1 MNKPDLK
8 IWFTDFW
15 PEWNIED
22 FITPILNGHFNVTLS
37 KSNPDVLFHSIFNRM
52 VETPK
57 FKCKKV
63 LILAENWRPSQFK
76 SDYSISFDPH
86 SKTNFRLPLWQ
97 IYWLMKPE
105 LKDRLFSRKRLDNF
119 ERFCAF
125 TVSNPSN
132 MLRNNHFD
140 LLSAYKRVDSYG
152 KVRMNSFELKN
163 ATDGKYWRDAKDEFF
178 LKHPHKFMMT
188 YENSSYPYYSTEK
201 LMDAFLVGSMP
212 IYWGDPKIEQDWNS
226 KAFINVMKH
235 PDWLDW
241 IKTADQNQTF
251 WEEMYNEPVFTE
263 EQKNKHI
270 ENLFNFEKWLAE
282 IVS

>member
-8 IWFTDFW
+8 IWFADFW
-15 PEWNIED
+15 PEWNVED

-52 VETPK
+52 AETPK
-57 FKCKKV
+57 FKCKKL
-63 LILAENWRPSQFK
+63 LILAENWRPHQFG

-105 LKDRLFSRKRLDNF
+105 LKDRLFNRKRLDNF

-140 LLSAYKRVDSYG
+140 LISSYKRVDSYG
-152 KVRMNSFELKN
+152 KVRMNTFELKN

-178 LKHPHKFMMT
+178 LKHSHKFMMA

-212 IYWGDPKIEQDWNS
+212 IYWGDPKIEQDWNP

-251 WEEMYNEPVFTE
+251 WEEMYLEPVFTE

-270 ENLFNFEKWLAE
+270 ENLFNFEKWLIE

>member
-52 VETPK
+52 AETPK

-63 LILAENWRPSQFK
+63 LILAENWRPHQFG

-105 LKDRLFSRKRLDNF
+105 LKDRLFDRKRLDNF
-119 ERFCAF
+119 QRFCAF

-140 LLSAYKRVDSYG
+140 LISSYKRVDSYG

-163 ATDGKYWRDAKDEFF
+163 ATEGKYWRDAKDDFF
-178 LKHPHKFMMT
+178 LKHPHKFMMA

-212 IYWGDPKIEQDWNS
+212 IYWGDPKIEQDWNP

-251 WEEMYNEPVFTE
+251 WEEMYLEPVFTE

-270 ENLFNFEKWLAE
+270 ENLFNFEKWLIE

>member
-8 IWFTDFW
+8 IWFADFW

-105 LKDRLFSRKRLDNF
+105 LKDRLFNRKRLDNF

-140 LLSAYKRVDSYG
+140 LISSYKRVDSYG

-178 LKHPHKFMMT
+178 LKHSHKFMMA

-212 IYWGDPKIEQDWNS
+212 IYWGDPKIEQDWNP

-235 PDWLDW
+235 PDWLNW
-241 IKTADQNQTF
+241 IKTADENQTF
-251 WEEMYNEPVFTE
+251 WEEMYLEPVFTE

-270 ENLFNFEKWLAE
+270 ENLFNFEKWLIE

>member
-15 PEWNIED
+15 PEWNVED

-52 VETPK
+52 AETPK

-63 LILAENWRPSQFK
+63 LILAENWRPHQFG

-105 LKDRLFSRKRLDNF
+105 LKDRLFERKRLDTF
-119 ERFCAF
+119 KRFCAF

-140 LLSAYKRVDSYG
+140 LISSYKRVDSYG
-152 KVRMNSFELKN
+152 KVRMNTFELKN
-163 ATDGKYWRDAKDEFF
+163 ATEGKYWRDAKDEFF
-178 LKHPHKFMMT
+178 LKHPHKFMMA

-201 LMDAFLVGSMP
+201 LMDAFLVGSLP
-212 IYWGDPKIEQDWNS
+212 IYWGDPKIEQDWNP

-251 WEEMYNEPVFTE
+251 WEEMYLEPVFTE

-270 ENLFNFEKWLAE
+270 ENLFNFEKWLVE